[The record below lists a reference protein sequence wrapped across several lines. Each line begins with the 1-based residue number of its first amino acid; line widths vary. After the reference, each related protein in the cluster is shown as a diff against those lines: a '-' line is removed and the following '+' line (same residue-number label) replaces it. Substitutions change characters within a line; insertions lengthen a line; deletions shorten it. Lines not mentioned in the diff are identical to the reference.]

1 MRCGIIKRLSTSAGN
16 GTFIASNACQK
27 QIHYANWSQNCTT
40 HHADREPNNH
50 GSNANTDGNG
60 GNDGNDDADRIGKQR
75 TAGVSDVV
83 LKEIAKETPR
93 SEKAGAQ
100 SPVVETSPEGL

>member
-1 MRCGIIKRLSTSAGN
+1 MTPI
-16 GTFIASNACQK
+16 
-27 QIHYANWSQNCTT
+27 
-40 HHADREPNNH
+40 
-50 GSNANTDGNG
+50 NG